1 MSPSHAGPCSHHTGP
16 VGRDEIIHV
25 DCASHRYPDGSL
37 GIHQMC
43 FSVRRGEI
51 VALCGSNGSGKS
63 TLIEHLNGL
72 LTPAC
77 GRVVVNGNEVGAG
90 DCTDLW
96 KTVGVVFQ
104 RSEDQLFA
112 PTVLDDVMFGLR
124 NLGFSPE
131 EARERAQ
138 KTLDLLGAGD
148 IAAKMP
154 NYLSGGQ
161 RRLAAIAGVLAMRPD
176 VIALDEPTS
185 DLDPRHTAII
195 EEVVRSIR
203 ERDGISVVL
212 ATHDLDLAARLA
224 DRVCI
229 IHNGSI
235 IAEGTPREVFHD
247 EEALR
252 NAGLAPPLV
261 VTLYRD
267 LCRQGLAK
275 PGVFPVTPD
284 ELAAQISGMSHDPSA
299 PGNVV
304 AGTEA
309 EYRTGT
315 GR

>member
-1 MSPSHAGPCSHHTGP
+1 
-16 VGRDEIIHV
+16 V

-72 LTPAC
+72 LLPAC
-77 GRVVVNGNEVGAG
+77 GRVVVNGSEVGAG

-124 NLGFSPE
+124 NLGLPLE

-138 KTLDLLGAGD
+138 NTLDLLGAGD
-148 IAAKMP
+148 IAPKMP
-154 NYLSGGQ
+154 NYVSGGQ
-161 RRLAAIAGVLAMRPD
+161 RRLAAIAGVLAMRPA

-195 EEVVRSIR
+195 EEAVRSIR

-235 IAEGTPREVFHD
+235 IAEGTPQEVFHD
-247 EEALR
+247 EQALSI
-252 NAGLAPPLV
+252 AGLAPPLV

-267 LCRQGLAK
+267 LCRQGLAQ
-275 PGVFPVTPD
+275 PGMFPVTPD
-284 ELAAQISGMSHDPSA
+284 ELVAHLSGISRDHV
-299 PGNVV
+299 PGRNGL
-304 AGTEA
+304 AGGAEA
-309 EYRTGT
+309 EYHEST